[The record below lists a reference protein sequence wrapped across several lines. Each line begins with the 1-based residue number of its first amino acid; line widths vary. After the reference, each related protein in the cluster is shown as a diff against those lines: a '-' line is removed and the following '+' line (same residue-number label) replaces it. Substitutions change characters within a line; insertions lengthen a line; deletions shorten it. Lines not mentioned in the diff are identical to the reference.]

1 MTRGQCRAPLKNV
14 TFPIFPGAK
23 GLSKKVKKKENF
35 ADLSLFCQIGQL
47 CIRIGIKMP
56 FLAKL
61 GVLLNPLAP
70 RTATN
75 ALNDP
80 LGHLGPVGQV

>member
-1 MTRGQCRAPLKNV
+1 
-14 TFPIFPGAK
+14 
-23 GLSKKVKKKENF
+23 
-35 ADLSLFCQIGQL
+35 
-47 CIRIGIKMP
+47 MP